1 VVSSAA
7 LIMVAVFSAFAALS
21 LIDATIVR
29 GILFPATLALLGGCA
44 WYAPRRLRR
53 PAPHGEP
60 AGFRFS
66 ALGTHRPV
74 RSVVSAG
81 PASGCSGGAA
91 VWLDAV
97 LAEQVVQAA
106 EFATQPLLTGKHL
119 LFPVAQRRGGLD
131 VSRGERGLLLL
142 LRPGKLVRSVRE
154 VSQDRLLD
162 DPGLWIC
169 CAARGGPA
177 VQPRPV

>member
-1 VVSSAA
+1 
-7 LIMVAVFSAFAALS
+7 MP
-21 LIDATIVR
+21 R
-29 GILFPATLALLGGCA
+29 GGCVGQRRTA
-44 WYAPRRLRR
+44 NRQAP
-53 PAPHGEP
+53 
-60 AGFRFS
+60 RFS

-162 DPGLWIC
+162 DPGLRIC
-169 CAARGGPA
+169 WPAASGQSSITRSQTRAWLAAAPVSTWA
-177 VQPRPV
+177 PMPRPAPTVQLAVHPSLAPLRCRVTAPA

>member
-1 VVSSAA
+1 
-7 LIMVAVFSAFAALS
+7 MP
-21 LIDATIVR
+21 R
-29 GILFPATLALLGGCA
+29 GGCVGQRRTA
-44 WYAPRRLRR
+44 NRQAP
-53 PAPHGEP
+53 
-60 AGFRFS
+60 RFS

-162 DPGLWIC
+162 DPGLRIC
-169 CAARGGPA
+169 WPAASGQQFDHPFPDQGLAGGCTGQHLGTDAEAGTDCPARGTA
-177 VQPRPV
+177 